1 MKNNNTNNNILNL
14 NDNNLICAY
23 YYINN
28 NKERYELKVDINE
41 EYINFPL
48 KDLNN
53 KLNYIYENKVKI
65 ATLINELKLNIN
77 NKSKIKVLLN
87 IFDNIYKN
95 NQISINKE
103 NDNNISIILI
113 NNFESNDKMQ
123 YKIFKNTI
131 SMNMNDKIYLLF
143 NEINFLKYNKNSF
156 FEEGIKNVNN

>member
-65 ATLINELKLNIN
+65 ATLINELKLNIH

>member
-113 NNFESNDKMQ
+113 NNFESNDKKQ
-123 YKIFKNTI
+123 YKIFMNTI